1 MPNNILPVLAEQMN
15 FIPFYY
21 VQDVYLKITNRKASI
36 ESVNGIKG
44 SGGGGLCSE
53 SLRGHLD

>member
-21 VQDVYLKITNRKASI
+21 VQDVYLKITNRKARI

-44 SGGGGLCSE
+44 SGGGVVL
-53 SLRGHLD
+53 